1 MADGT
6 VLLTARHLNQGLRM
20 DGDWGETRFTV
31 FEDGTVTCVN
41 HAGSEDR
48 EFMRSL
54 NESDFAF
61 IEEHIG
67 EYMKAEPVLAICDG
81 TTWEFKYRDRH
92 FGPGYV
98 YGIELEEIAEILDAL
113 DLPAGGTYDE

>member
-31 FEDGTVTCVN
+31 FEDGTVTCIN
-41 HAGSEDR
+41 HAGNEDR
-48 EFMRSL
+48 GFMRSL

-61 IEEHIG
+61 IEEHID

-98 YGIELEEIAEILDAL
+98 YGTELEEIADILDAISH
-113 DLPAGGTYDE
+113 PAGGTCDG